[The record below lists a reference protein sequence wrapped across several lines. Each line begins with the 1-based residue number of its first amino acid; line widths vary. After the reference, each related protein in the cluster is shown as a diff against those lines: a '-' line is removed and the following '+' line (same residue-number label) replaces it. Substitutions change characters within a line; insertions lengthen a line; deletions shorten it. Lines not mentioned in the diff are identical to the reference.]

1 MPSEAPG
8 NKSVSRS
15 DAETSVRRSPWRLVI
30 AWGVFVAYALLIEYW
45 LGWARLLEPWR
56 TLDIGAVLLALLLF
70 LLTYALRAHRVYD
83 YFRDAMHGGWLTGL
97 RLMIYHNAL
106 NNLLPM
112 RSGELS
118 FPLLMKRY
126 FRVDYGHSL
135 PALLWFRLLDLHSIL
150 LIGGIALFAGR
161 WHWSAVAGL
170 ASLWLTLPYLAF
182 AARARLRITL
192 VSRPQG
198 RVTRILTKAL
208 DGLPTSRSALWRS
221 WLLTWANWM
230 VKLLVLAWVLTQFV
244 RIDLTT
250 ATLGAIGGELTSVLP
265 FHAPAGVGT
274 YEAGIVAA
282 LLPFGLPAKDALN
295 AAVNAHLFVLGAALA
310 SAALTMLIPH
320 RRAASERSQ
329 ARQAADMDKD
339 RR

>member
-1 MPSEAPG
+1 MPPEAPG
-8 NKSVSRS
+8 KASVTRS
-15 DAETSVRRSPWRLVI
+15 DTEASARRSRWRLVI
-30 AWGVFVAYALLIEYW
+30 AWGVFVLYVLLIEYW
-45 LGWARLLEPWR
+45 LGWTRLLAPWR
-56 TLDIGAVLLALLLF
+56 TLDIGAVLIALLLF
-70 LLTYALRAHRVYD
+70 LLTYVLRAHRVYD
-83 YFRDAMHGGWLTGL
+83 YFHDAMRGGWLTGL

-150 LIGGIALFAGR
+150 LIGGVALLAGR
-161 WHWSAVAGL
+161 WPWVLIAGL
-170 ASLWLTLPYLAF
+170 AGLWLTLPYLAF
-182 AARARLRITL
+182 AARARLRIAL
-192 VSRPQG
+192 VSRPQS
-198 RVTRILTKAL
+198 RLTRLLTKAL
-208 DGLPTSRSALWRS
+208 EGLPASRAALWRS
-221 WLLTWANWM
+221 WLLTWVNWL

-244 RIDLTT
+244 RINLIA

-274 YEAGIVAA
+274 YEAGIVAV
-282 LLPFGLPAKDALN
+282 LVPFGLSAKDALN

-310 SAALTMLIPH
+310 SAALTMLVPH
-320 RRAASERSQ
+320 RGGPSNRSE
-329 ARQAADMDKD
+329 ARHATDQVEDT
-339 RR
+339 R

>member
-8 NKSVSRS
+8 EESATRS
-15 DAETSVRRSPWRLVI
+15 DTEASIRRSRWRLVI
-30 AWGVFVAYALLIEYW
+30 AWGAFALYLLLIEYW
-45 LGWARLLEPWR
+45 LGWARLLAPWR
-56 TLDIGAVLLALLLF
+56 TLDIGAVLGALLLF

-83 YFRDAMHGGWLTGL
+83 YFRDAMQGGWLTGL

-126 FRVDYGHSL
+126 FGVDYGYSL

-150 LIGGIALFAGR
+150 LIGGVALLAGR
-161 WHWSAVAGL
+161 WHWSVIAGL
-170 ASLWLTLPYLAF
+170 AGLWLTLPYLAF
-182 AARARLRITL
+182 AARARLRIAL
-192 VSRPQG
+192 VSRPQN
-198 RVTRILTKAL
+198 RLTRLLTKAL
-208 DGLPTSRSALWRS
+208 DGLPANQAALWRS
-221 WLLTWANWM
+221 WLLTWINWL

-244 RIDLTT
+244 RMDLVT

-282 LLPFGLPAKDALN
+282 LVPFGLPAKEALN
-295 AAVNAHLFVLGAALA
+295 AAVNAHLFVLSAALA

-320 RRAASERSQ
+320 QGRPSRRTEAGH
-329 ARQAADMDKD
+329 AADESKD
-339 RR
+339 TR